1 MVSSPS
7 SVHFVLRLHLDGTTF
22 IAHSDAKPNENDDAT
37 KHAILKTLFSFQL
50 AKQPACCVH
59 VVAKRASRAAQK
71 RRKLNL
77 FDANTSRTALMTSI

>member
-50 AKQPACCVH
+50 AQNRHA
-59 VVAKRASRAAQK
+59 AFASW
-71 RRKLNL
+71 LNTHL
-77 FDANTSRTALMTSI
+77 ALL

>member
-37 KHAILKTLFSFQL
+37 KHAILKTLFFVPTGT
-50 AKQPACCVH
+50 KPACCVR
-59 VVAKRASRAAQK
+59 VVAKHASRAALKTQTE
-71 RRKLNL
+71 L
-77 FDANTSRTALMTSI
+77 I